1 MVYEK
6 IKERKRL
13 FPEKE
18 KPRKP
23 KIDKEDK
30 GDEGDSEKEHI
41 EMPEDRLVKAC
52 PNVKN
57 PSLVFKDGKFMR
69 A

>member
-18 KPRKP
+18 KEKP
-23 KIDKEDK
+23 KKVKDEKVID
-30 GDEGDSEKEHI
+30 EKKIRI

-52 PNVKN
+52 PGVKN
-57 PSLVFKDGKFMR
+57 PTLIFKDGKFMR